1 MDRTTIF
8 SDSKNRISLKS
19 NSQPKPETG
28 ILEEGYLFFED
39 LVPAFVD
46 SELEELYGNLYSSL
60 GKLRA
65 YGFPNAV
72 STYIARKNGKTSA
85 LFLFRI
91 RGNRVYVLN
100 EAIKIDN
107 EEINKF
113 SAAVFQRFGFIS
125 AISFNAVHTSG
136 ESLTYP
142 YQRVN
147 CLENFIVSLPKSV
160 EEYSASLGKSTKRDI
175 TYKLNKLKREF
186 PSFSYHFYEKEDLT
200 ELHVREIIRLHFLRM
215 KEKNKNT
222 SSEDL
227 EVDRILKLVKECNG
241 FVGVA
246 TIDNEICGGLINF
259 RIRNNY
265 FMKIIAHDPRYNKF
279 SLGRTCC
286 FLTICECIRR
296 GGEEFNLLWGQLD
309 YKRRLLGMKLDLDEI
324 SVFRSPYHKAMNADM
339 VLTGL
344 WRDLIRK
351 TKLWLLNPENYE
363 RRLSKVAWRLIYFSR
378 RHRASDSP

>member
-1 MDRTTIF
+1 
-8 SDSKNRISLKS
+8 
-19 NSQPKPETG
+19 
-28 ILEEGYLFFED
+28 
-39 LVPAFVD
+39 
-46 SELEELYGNLYSSL
+46 
-60 GKLRA
+60 
-65 YGFPNAV
+65 
-72 STYIARKNGKTSA
+72 
-85 LFLFRI
+85 
-91 RGNRVYVLN
+91 
-100 EAIKIDN
+100 
-107 EEINKF
+107 
-113 SAAVFQRFGFIS
+113 
-125 AISFNAVHTSG
+125 
-136 ESLTYP
+136 
-142 YQRVN
+142 
-147 CLENFIVSLPKSV
+147 
-160 EEYSASLGKSTKRDI
+160 
-175 TYKLNKLKREF
+175 
-186 PSFSYHFYEKEDLT
+186 
-200 ELHVREIIRLHFLRM
+200 M

>member
-1 MDRTTIF
+1 MDQTTIF
-8 SDSKNRISLKS
+8 SDNKHCLSLKLNDQLS
-19 NSQPKPETG
+19 SELGFP
-28 ILEEGYLFFED
+28 EEGYLFFED

-46 SELEELYGNLYSSL
+46 SELENLYGNLYSSL
-60 GKLRA
+60 GQLRA
-65 YGFPNAV
+65 YGFLNAV

-85 LFLFRI
+85 LFLFTI
-91 RGNRVYVLN
+91 RGSRAYVLN
-100 EAIKIDN
+100 EAIRIDN

-113 SAAVFQRFGFIS
+113 SSAVFQRFGFIS

-136 ESLTYP
+136 ESLAYP
-142 YQRVN
+142 YQRAN

-175 TYKLNKLKREF
+175 TYKLNRLKREF
-186 PSFSYHFYEKEDLT
+186 PSFSYNFYENEDLT

-215 KEKNKNT
+215 KEKNKST

-227 EVDRILKLVKECNG
+227 EVDQIMKLVKECNG

-246 TIDNEICGGLINF
+246 TINNEICGGLINF
-259 RIRNNY
+259 RISNNY

-296 GGEEFNLLWGQLD
+296 GGEEFNLLWGELD
-309 YKRRLLGMKLDLDEI
+309 YKRRLLGVKQDLDEI
-324 SVFRSPYHKAMNADM
+324 SIFRSPLHKALNANM

-351 TKLWLLNPENYE
+351 TKLWLLDPENKD
-363 RRLSKVAWRLIYFSR
+363 RRLSRVAWRLIHLSR
-378 RHRASDSP
+378 RQRIPDSP